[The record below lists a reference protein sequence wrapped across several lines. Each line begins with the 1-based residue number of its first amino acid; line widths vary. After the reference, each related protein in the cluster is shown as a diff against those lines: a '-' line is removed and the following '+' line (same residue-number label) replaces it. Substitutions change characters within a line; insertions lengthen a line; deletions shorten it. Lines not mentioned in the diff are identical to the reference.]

1 MPKRLC
7 AFAFGGGVDDNSGDP
22 EHAASADAAASA
34 TINPHLVLLL
44 RIELHCLIV
53 WILTALI
60 LTAWIA
66 LVIIA
71 SPVAASRFIDL
82 AEEVK
87 TESKRQPAPLPG
99 IARAQV
105 CPSLRPRAIRMAAR
119 QVIRADAH

>member
-1 MPKRLC
+1 MPSRLC
-7 AFAFGGGVDDNSGDP
+7 AFAFGGGVDDP
-22 EHAASADAAASA
+22 VHAASADAAASA
-34 TINPHLVLLL
+34 TINPHLVLGL
-44 RIELHCLIV
+44 RIELHCLTV

-82 AEEVK
+82 AAEVK

-99 IARAQV
+99 IAALKSVPHCGRAQYG
-105 CPSLRPRAIRMAAR
+105 RRGGR
-119 QVIRADAH
+119 